1 MQVLTELSKAVQ
13 AGTLNETVALT
24 HRAIEAGIDPREV
37 LDKGLIT
44 AMEIVGQKFK
54 RHEIFVPEMLIAA
67 RAMNKALSI
76 LEPKMIQNK
85 IKTAGTILLGTVQG
99 DLHDIGKNLVGILYK
114 GAGFRVIDLGTD
126 VAVERFIAA
135 AREHK
140 PDIIG
145 LSALLTTTMGY
156 MQLVIEGL
164 RRHGIAAKVIVG
176 GAPITE
182 AFAGKINAHGYADD
196 AATALDLGKKLL
208 AISKT
213 NT

>member
-1 MQVLTELSKAVQ
+1 MQILEDLSKTVQ
-13 AGTLNETVALT
+13 SGTLQETVILT
-24 HRAIEAGIDPREV
+24 NRAIEAGLAPREI
-37 LDKGLIT
+37 LEKGLIP

-76 LEPKMIQNK
+76 LEPRMIQEK
-85 IKTAGTILLGTVQG
+85 IKTARTIILGTVQG
-99 DLHDIGKNLVGILYK
+99 DLHDIGKNLVGIMFK

-164 RRHGIAAKVIVG
+164 RRQGIVSRVIVG

-182 AFAGKINAHGYADD
+182 AFARKINAHGYADN
-196 AATALDLGKKLL
+196 AAAAVDLVKELL
-208 AISKT
+208 QLPGQA
-213 NT
+213 

>member
-1 MQVLTELSKAVQ
+1 MQILEDLSKAVQ
-13 AGTLNETVALT
+13 SGTLHETVVLT
-24 HRAIEAGIDPREV
+24 NRAIEAGLDPREI
-37 LDKGLIT
+37 LEKGLIS

-54 RHEIFVPEMLIAA
+54 CHEIFVPEMLIAA

-76 LEPKMIQNK
+76 LEPKMIQDK
-85 IKTAGTILLGTVQG
+85 IKTARTILLGTVQG
-99 DLHDIGKNLVGILYK
+99 DLHDIGKNLVGIMFK

-135 AREHK
+135 AKEHK

-164 RRHGIAAKVIVG
+164 RRQGIASKVIVG

-182 AFAGKINAHGYADD
+182 AFARKINAHGYADN
-196 AATALDLGKKLL
+196 AAAAVDLVKELL
-208 AISKT
+208 EFPGQA
-213 NT
+213 

>member
-1 MQVLTELSKAVQ
+1 MQILADLSKAVQ
-13 AGTLNETVALT
+13 SGTLNETVALT
-24 HRAIEAGIDPREV
+24 NRAIEAGFDPHEI
-37 LDKGLIT
+37 LEKGLIS

-76 LEPKMIQNK
+76 LEPKMIQDK
-85 IKTAGTILLGTVQG
+85 IKTARTILLGTVQG
-99 DLHDIGKNLVGILYK
+99 DLHDIGKNLVGIMFK
-114 GAGFRVIDLGTD
+114 GAGFKVIDLGTD

-135 AREHK
+135 AKEHK

-164 RRHGIAAKVIVG
+164 RRQGITSKVIVG

-182 AFAGKINAHGYADD
+182 AFARKINAHGYADN
-196 AATALDLGKKLL
+196 AAAAVDLAKELIQLPGQ
-208 AISKT
+208 A
-213 NT
+213 

>member
-1 MQVLTELSKAVQ
+1 MQVLVDLSKAVQ
-13 AGTLNETVALT
+13 SGILRETVVLT
-24 HRAIEAGIDPREV
+24 NRAIEAGIDPRDILE
-37 LDKGLIT
+37 KGLIT

-67 RAMNKALSI
+67 RAMNKALSL
-76 LEPKMIQNK
+76 LEPAMIHDK
-85 IKTAGTILLGTVQG
+85 VETTRTILLGTVQG
-99 DLHDIGKNLVGILYK
+99 DLHDIGKNLVGIMFK

-126 VAVERFIAA
+126 VAVERFIVAA
-135 AREHK
+135 GEHK

-164 RRHGIAAKVIVG
+164 RRQGIAAKVIVG

-182 AFAGKINAHGYADD
+182 AYAKKINAHGYADN
-196 AATALDLGKKLL
+196 AAAAVDIGKELLGL
-208 AISKT
+208 SKT
-213 NT
+213 A

>member
-1 MQVLTELSKAVQ
+1 MKILTELSLAVQ

-24 HRAIEAGIDPREV
+24 HRAIDNGMDPRDI
-37 LDKGLIT
+37 LDKGLIE
-44 AMEIVGQKFK
+44 AMEVVGQKFK

-76 LEPKMIQNK
+76 LEPVMIQDK
-85 IKTAGTILLGTVQG
+85 IKAVRTILLGTGQG
-99 DLHDIGKNLVGILYK
+99 DLHDIGKNLVGIMYK

-135 AREHK
+135 AREHQ

-156 MQLVIEGL
+156 MQLIVEGL
-164 RRHGIAAKVIVG
+164 RRHGITAKVIVG
-176 GAPITE
+176 GAPITN
-182 AFAGKINAHGYADD
+182 AFAQKINAHGYADN
-196 AATALDLGKKLL
+196 AAAAVDLGKNLL
-208 AISKT
+208 EQSGRA
-213 NT
+213 

>member
-1 MQVLTELSKAVQ
+1 MQILEDLSNAVQ
-13 AGTLNETVALT
+13 SGTLQETVVLT
-24 HRAIEAGIDPREV
+24 HRALESGIDPREI
-37 LDKGLIT
+37 LEKGLIT

-76 LEPKMIQNK
+76 LEPKMIQDK
-85 IKTAGTILLGTVQG
+85 IKTARTILLGTVQG
-99 DLHDIGKNLVGILYK
+99 DLHDIGKNLVGIMFK
-114 GAGFRVIDLGTD
+114 GAGFKVIDLGTD

-135 AREHK
+135 AKEHK
-140 PDIIG
+140 PDVIG

-164 RRHGIAAKVIVG
+164 RRQGIAAKVIVG

-182 AFAGKINAHGYADD
+182 AYAKKIKAHGYADN
-196 AATALDLGKKLL
+196 AAEAVDLVKVLL
-208 AISKT
+208 GL
-213 NT
+213 

>member
-1 MQVLTELSKAVQ
+1 MQILEDLSKAVQ
-13 AGTLNETVALT
+13 SGTLNETVALT
-24 HRAIEAGIDPREV
+24 NRAIEAGLDPREI
-37 LDKGLIT
+37 LEKGLIS

-76 LEPKMIQNK
+76 LEPRMIQEK
-85 IKTAGTILLGTVQG
+85 IKTARTIILGTVQG
-99 DLHDIGKNLVGILYK
+99 DLHDIGKNLVGILFK

-135 AREHK
+135 AREHQ

-156 MQLVIEGL
+156 MQLVVEGL
-164 RRHGIAAKVIVG
+164 RRQGIVSKVIVG

-182 AFAGKINAHGYADD
+182 AFARKIKAHGYADN
-196 AATALDLGKKLL
+196 AAAAVDLVKELL
-208 AISKT
+208 QLPGQA
-213 NT
+213 

>member
-1 MQVLTELSKAVQ
+1 MKILTELSLAVQ
-13 AGTLNETVALT
+13 AGILSDTVILT
-24 HRAIEAGIDPREV
+24 NRSVESGIHPRDILE
-37 LDKGLIT
+37 KGLIT

-54 RHEIFVPEMLIAA
+54 CHEIFVPEMLIAA

-76 LEPKMIQNK
+76 LEPKMIQDK
-85 IKTAGTILLGTVQG
+85 IKTARTILLGTVQG
-99 DLHDIGKNLVGILYK
+99 DLHDIGKNLVGIMFK

-126 VAVERFIAA
+126 VAVEHFIAA

-156 MQLVIEGL
+156 MQLVVEGL
-164 RRHGIAAKVIVG
+164 RRQGIASKVIVG

-182 AFAGKINAHGYADD
+182 AYAKKINAHGYADN
-196 AATALDLGKKLL
+196 AAEAVDLGKELL
-208 AISKT
+208 GISKT

>member
-1 MQVLTELSKAVQ
+1 MQVLADLSKAVE
-13 AGTLNETVALT
+13 AGILNETVALT
-24 HRAIEAGIDPREV
+24 NRAIEEGIDPRDILE
-37 LDKGLIT
+37 KGLIT

-76 LEPKMIQNK
+76 LEPAIIHDKVE
-85 IKTAGTILLGTVQG
+85 TTRTILLGTVQG
-99 DLHDIGKNLVGILYK
+99 DLHDIGKNLVGIMFK

-135 AREHK
+135 GREHK

-164 RRHGIAAKVIVG
+164 RRQGIAAKVIVG

-182 AFAGKINAHGYADD
+182 AYAKKINAHGYADN
-196 AATALDLGKKLL
+196 AAAAVDVGKKLL
-208 AISKT
+208 GLPGKV
-213 NT
+213 